1 MNKAKKKRQD
11 KAIIEAYCR
20 LADEKKKDISTKRKE
35 SLQRFIDIN
44 GKDAL
49 VLAEQESRNGITVCT
64 DFSWAMDAEKPEQ
77 LDNARVMKAETL
89 MEVYIMQEYA
99 LSKLT

>member
-1 MNKAKKKRQD
+1 MNKRQ
-11 KAIIEAYCR
+11 KQTIAQAYVN
-20 LADEKKKDISTKRKE
+20 LISEEKKDISTKRKE
-35 SLQRFIDIN
+35 SLQRFIEIN

-49 VLAEQESRNGITVCT
+49 VLAEQESRNGITICT

-77 LDNARVMKAETL
+77 LDGFRILKAETL
-89 MEVYIMQEYA
+89 MEVYIMQDYA